1 MSHSGQSLARVS
13 ALCEGCG
20 RTRLKKCPKS
30 PGITHGSLLGSRLTH
45 CYRCS
50 VTITTVLVI
59 CGKLNTSIRSRCLMI
74 PTPLRVRMHEV
85 QQDTTTILQMSEVT
99 YNVDLPDALFDPQ
112 RLRTTVVSPLRQPY
126 RAQAQRHVS
135 EVQAIP
141 NANSAPGA
149 VRDK

>member
-1 MSHSGQSLARVS
+1 VRAYKIEEV
-13 ALCEGCG
+13 
-20 RTRLKKCPKS
+20 PKEPWYYS
-30 PGITHGSLLGSRLTH
+30 RIITWVTTDTLLPLQRDYYDRAGHLWKTEH
-45 CYRCS
+45 FDQ
-50 VTITTVLVI
+50 VTVLD
-59 CGKLNTSIRSRCLMI
+59 GI

-112 RLRTTVVSPLRQPY
+112 RQRTTVVSPLRQPY

-149 VRDK
+149 ARDK